1 MMKKLVSLLL
11 IMAITSVASAITVS
25 FEVDPQD
32 AKADY
37 VPSEVITIRVIADIE
52 CIGASLG
59 AATTDNG
66 GEAREPLYLA
76 PELTVLPAVGT
87 IVNAG
92 GVLVEFMSG
101 SAPFGAAGVA
111 AGATIWSFEYHV
123 PDVPPSTIITIDDL
137 TDMGHVPPYMTSFMG
152 ADFSMTD
159 DVGAVQ
165 IHVIPEPMTIA
176 LLGLGGLLLRR
187 RK

>member
-11 IMAITSVASAITVS
+11 ILAITSVASALTVS
-25 FEVDPQD
+25 YQVDPAD

-37 VPSEVITIRVIADIE
+37 EPSDVITITVVADAE
-52 CIGASLG
+52 CIGAAIGATVSDGG
-59 AATTDNG
+59 AAQ
-66 GEAREPLYLA
+66 EPLYLA
-76 PELTVLPAVGT
+76 PELSVLANPGT
-87 IVNAG
+87 IVNAV

-111 AGATIWSFEYHV
+111 AGDTIWSFEFHV
-123 PDVPPSTIITIDDL
+123 PDVPPSTVITIDDL
-137 TDMGHVPPYMTSFMG
+137 TDMGHAPPYTTSFMD
-152 ADFSMTD
+152 AQFNMVD
-159 DVGAVQ
+159 DVEPVQ